1 MASLIAL
8 LQDRTRPIRELAVE
22 EEWQPKC
29 ALWKAA
35 GWGEPSRAVFEQHLG
50 IEGTGPC

>member
-8 LQDRTRPIRELAVE
+8 LQDRTRPIREL
-22 EEWQPKC
+22 KC

-35 GWGEPSRAVFEQHLG
+35 GWGEPSRAVFEQYLG